1 LDFNIRNLIKT
12 STFRYAF
19 LGAVLLWAAF
29 PPVDFWPLAWIAPFP
44 WVLLIRHEK
53 LDGPRPYFILWL
65 AGFAFWLAVLHWL
78 RLPYWAIGFGWVAL
92 SFYFAFYLPVFIGLS
107 RMAVHQLHVPVI
119 LAAPIVWTGL
129 ELARAHLLTGMT
141 MASLAH
147 TQYRWVGLIQISD
160 LAGAYGVSFTVMFA
174 AACLARALPCE
185 GARRRFWPLLSALA
199 VLAAVLGYGYA
210 RTVHNNTTPGARIAL
225 IQGSIDSTVDG
236 GENLRNTIYSQYFEL
251 SRQAID
257 KYGKLDL
264 IIWPEIFFL
273 YPLVIHDADA
283 GTKDPELQAGNINIE
298 EYRKWLQSCADASH
312 RAFEDTAGTFHCP
325 LLVGLDAHH
334 YTADGERIYNSAAY
348 VSDSGELLGRYD
360 KMHLV
365 MFGEYIPFADYFTWL
380 YRLSPLSVGTTPG
393 TRPAAFQVRTS
404 ATTNLRSVPGSSS
417 SAVGRDMLI
426 SPNICYESVLPHV
439 IRRQINT
446 LQAEGKEPDVLV
458 NLTNDG
464 WFWGS
469 SELDLHLACGIFRAV
484 ECRKP
489 FLIAA
494 NTGFSAWI
502 DADGR
507 IVEKGPRRET
517 ATLLAEVRVDH
528 RKSWYLYYGDW
539 PSGICLAGCCVF
551 AAVGFW
557 KHFRQ
562 KGWRASPEP

>member
-1 LDFNIRNLIKT
+1 M
-12 STFRYAF
+12 
-19 LGAVLLWAAF
+19 LWAAF
-29 PPVDFWPLAWIAPFP
+29 PPLDLWPLAWIAPIP
-44 WVLLIRHEK
+44 WVLLIRREK
-53 LDGPRPYFILWL
+53 LDGPRPFFILWL

-78 RLPYWAIGFGWVAL
+78 RLPYWATAFGWVAL
-92 SFYFAFYLPVFIGLS
+92 SFYFAFYLPLFIALS
-107 RMAVHQLHVPVI
+107 RTAVHQLRLPVI

-147 TQYRWVGLIQISD
+147 TQYRWVELIQISD
-160 LAGAYGVSFTVMFA
+160 LAGAYGVSFLVMFA
-174 AACLARALPCE
+174 AACFAQMLPCE
-185 GARRRFWPLLSALA
+185 GKPRAFWPLLPAA
-199 VLAAVLGYGYA
+199 AILAAALGYGFI
-210 RTVHNNTTPGARIAL
+210 RTAGNNTTPGLKIAL
-225 IQGSIDSTVDG
+225 IQGSIDTTMNDSVDSR
-236 GENLRNTIYSQYFEL
+236 ETMDSQYIEL

-264 IIWPEIFFL
+264 IVWPEGVFR
-273 YPLVIHDADA
+273 YPLITFDADA
-283 GTKDPELQAGNINIE
+283 GARDSRLREDGITPEKARDNLKTWYDQSRQAFIE
-298 EYRKWLQSCADASH
+298 
-312 RAFEDTAGTFHCP
+312 TAGLLHSP
-325 LLVGLDAHH
+325 LLIGLNSYHF
-334 YTADGERIYNSAAY
+334 TADKERIYNSAAY
-348 VSDSGELLGRYD
+348 VSASGELLGRYD

-365 MFGEYIPFADYFTWL
+365 MFGEYIPFAEYLTWL
-380 YRLSPLSVGTTPG
+380 YNLTPLSVGTLPG
-393 TRPAAFQVRTS
+393 TQPAVFQIGDIRI
-404 ATTNLRSVPGSSS
+404 A
-417 SAVGRDMLI
+417 
-426 SPNICYESVLPHV
+426 PNICYESVLPHV

-446 LQAEGKEPDVLV
+446 LQAQGKEPDVLV

-507 IVEKGPRRET
+507 IMEKGPRRET

-551 AAVGFW
+551 AALGFW
-557 KHFRQ
+557 KRFRQ
-562 KGWRASPEP
+562 KGKSASPES